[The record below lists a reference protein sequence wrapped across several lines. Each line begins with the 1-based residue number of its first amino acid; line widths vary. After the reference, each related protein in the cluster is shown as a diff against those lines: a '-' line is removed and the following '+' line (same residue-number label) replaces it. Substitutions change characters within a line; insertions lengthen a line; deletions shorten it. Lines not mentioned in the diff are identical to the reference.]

1 MSPFWFNLVILA
13 TYYYANL
20 LIIMIDF
27 IKIVIRDPRL
37 ISSLWN
43 NPLIEY
49 YAEEGKRISIDE
61 IREKEIRKLKNLIFT
76 KHHNCIEITGSI
88 HYYFNNGLHNAND
101 FTVQDCINTII
112 ELKNILDLDLKKCRI
127 VNLEFGVN
135 IIPPL
140 STKDLITSLKYHERN
155 EFRYYPSLKY
165 AKQSS
170 SFNKDNQVNQYKII
184 KAYAKGLQR
193 FKGYDH
199 PEANLF
205 RFEVKSKRSK
215 YYNKFGIVTL
225 HDLLNKNVYNR
236 LSDELIKEW
245 SNVLVL
251 DKITAF
257 SNQNKVSKYL
267 SSDFWENTLQGH
279 RNSFT
284 HHKKRYHQLIES
296 NPENIYNSIRKLIID
311 KVHQLKKYCAISPT
325 IEGIQIVQ
333 FHKYIRG
340 EYAQLLTNERKC
352 IVTGLNIDM
361 QKDESHL
368 LSHTGLKYYY
378 DNDLETFEKIKNRF
392 LSDRWRHDD
401 FQLQIKEM
409 AHNIRNRMN
418 NLKLKQNRLYP
429 SGQCHLFF

>member
-1 MSPFWFNLVILA
+1 
-13 TYYYANL
+13 
-20 LIIMIDF
+20 MIDF

-37 ISSLWN
+37 ISILWN
-43 NPLIEY
+43 NPQIEY
-49 YAEEGKRISIDE
+49 YSEDEKRISIDE
-61 IREKEIRKLKNLIFT
+61 IRKTEKRQLKNLIFT
-76 KHHNCIEITGSI
+76 KHHNQIEITGSI
-88 HYYFNNGLHNAND
+88 HYYFNDGLHNAND
-101 FTVQDCINTII
+101 FTVEDCINAII
-112 ELKNILDLDLKKCRI
+112 EINKILDLDLKKCVI

-155 EFRYYPSLKY
+155 EFRYYQSLKY

-184 KAYAKGLQR
+184 KAYAKGLQK

-225 HDLLNKNVYNR
+225 YDLLNKNVYNR

-245 SNVLVL
+245 ENVLVL

-267 SSDFWENTLQGH
+267 SSDFWENALQGH

-284 HHKKRYHQLIES
+284 HHKKRYYHLLEN
-296 NPENIYNSIRKLIID
+296 NPANIYNSIRELIIQ
-311 KVHQLKKYCAISPT
+311 KVDQLKKGCAISPT
-325 IEGIQIVQ
+325 FEGVQVVQ
-333 FHKYIRG
+333 FHQYIRG
-340 EYAQLLTNERKC
+340 EYAQLPTNERKC
-352 IVTGLNIDM
+352 TITGLNINM
-361 QKDESHL
+361 QKDDSHL
-368 LSHTGLKYYY
+368 LSHSGLKYYY
-378 DNDLETFEKIKNRF
+378 ENDRTIFDKVKTMF
-392 LSDRWRHDD
+392 LSDRWRNMD
-401 FQLQIKEM
+401 FQLQIKEI

-429 SGQCHLFF
+429 SDQIQMIFRN